1 MRPGKLLLPFLLL
14 MSLSGCV
21 VMPTGPSVTM
31 APGSGKAFNVFR
43 TEFEKCNQQAGSQMG
58 NYYDY
63 DSSEEAQSYYDKA
76 YVRCMLSYGNVQ
88 QPVRMQQEP

>member
-1 MRPGKLLLPFLLL
+1 MRPRKLLLPFLLL

-31 APGSGKAFNVFR
+31 APASGKPFNIFHS
-43 TEFEKCNQQAGSQMG
+43 EFEKCNQLAKRQMG

-63 DSSEEAQSYYDKA
+63 ISSEQAQFYYDNA
-76 YVRCMLSYGNVQ
+76 YVQCMISYGNLIQ
-88 QPVRMQQEP
+88 QPVRVDSN